1 MRNLDEFVS
10 DLNLKKEIL
19 ETMPKN
25 NARDLKAYISKLQEN
40 LSIVQEEQAALEDE
54 IKKRYKK
61 IRGPKIS
68 DELKNMMQRLENSE
82 GVLYLLNEMDTSYE
96 KMNLDKALFNLNHYY
111 SKNLEMV
118 NDTILYCI
126 KKFEEVGVKL
136 ELKDF
141 NYSEYVKEYLKVFF
155 AEMEKGTINSNKTK
169 NKFDE
174 IYWKCPNLIIHIVL
188 NIKYLYLR
196 KEKEIDKYFK
206 NQKTNLIK
214 NFTAKDIIE
223 RTFELS
229 KQVDEYISNSKEII
243 TNKLLDGELNIKDY
257 SEKNITDCYLK
268 FIDEDDLNLN
278 NEEKINETDKGLDK
292 LLNSLCEYKMYLES
306 KFIVDDIVKIYNEKE
321 KYKNAYANTLKEIN
335 KKEKK
340 RISLNSKL
348 EKNGLFNKSKDKI
361 RNERDLIIDELTKLH
376 KELEQNKVYNT
387 ILEKLD
393 DNSNIKEALML
404 ANSFYRYTFLCICE
418 KFKGIEENDIEEKI
432 QNLEA
437 FINYP
442 YCTIINNIKMTE
454 NKEIWMIIK
463 DRYKLLNINIEKE
476 DLELD
481 NIDPLINTI
490 KVIMQAH
497 NIRKNKIDL
506 NKIEC
511 GIEFK
516 KILNI

>member
-25 NARDLKAYISKLQEN
+25 NVRDLKAYISKLQEN
-40 LSIVQEEQAALEDE
+40 LSIAQEEQAALEDE

-229 KQVDEYISNSKEII
+229 RQVDEYISNSKEII

-321 KYKNAYANTLKEIN
+321 KYKNVYANTLKEIN
-335 KKEKK
+335 KKEKR

>member
-229 KQVDEYISNSKEII
+229 RQVDEYISNSKEII

-393 DNSNIKEALML
+393 DNSNIKEALLL

>member
-10 DLNLKKEIL
+10 DVNLKKEIL

-229 KQVDEYISNSKEII
+229 RQVDEYISNSKEII

-376 KELEQNKVYNT
+376 KDLEQNKVYNT

>member
-61 IRGPKIS
+61 IRGPKIN

-229 KQVDEYISNSKEII
+229 RQVDEYISNSKEII

>member
-229 KQVDEYISNSKEII
+229 RQVDEYISNSKEII